1 MKIKY
6 YIFLLLTTWSLN
18 SNAQQEVIAKKF
30 ADLPKENIY
39 LHINDNFFLSGE
51 SLQYKVYNFL
61 DKTQKTSKLS
71 KIAYVELIDKDN
83 NSILKQKIRLED
95 GVGFG
100 DIFIDTNL
108 KTSTYKLISYTQW
121 MRNSATFYEE
131 NIFIINPFSEE
142 LKLKDSLTTH
152 QNSFNQ
158 KEISSTILS
167 VKTSKN
173 IFKKREKVTLNYQL
187 KDTNLHGDFSIS
199 VRKITPL
206 KNSIKTNLSSFLDR
220 KKTSE
225 INNTEEFFLPELR
238 GELIE
243 GKISTLDTNLG
254 VSNLKVALSISG
266 KNNQTKTAISNKQ
279 GVFYFNLSQ
288 SINNE
293 KAIIQILD
301 KNKEKYNIE
310 IIENPIKNNFS
321 NFSKITFTE
330 KLRKYIKKRSI
341 EIQVENAYNTVKK
354 DKLNPFI
361 KDENIFKE
369 NEIVYILDDYKRF
382 KTIKDVSI
390 EILKDVWLSKDN
402 NLYSFHVRDNSLD
415 TNTNLKT
422 LLLVD
427 GYVVYNHNDFI
438 DFDAKKIKSI
448 SIVKEK
454 YVYGSQLY
462 QGILNIKT
470 FDNDYS
476 TYSKNNYEPIILRP
490 LDVKKYFSPDYSLNN
505 KKRIPDNRIQL
516 LWQPNNTSSKGEISF
531 YTSDISGNFKI
542 EIEGFTKKGKQ
553 IIITKFITVK

>member
-1 MKIKY
+1 MMKIKY

-206 KNSIKTNLSSFLDR
+206 
-220 KKTSE
+220 
-225 INNTEEFFLPELR
+225 
-238 GELIE
+238 
-243 GKISTLDTNLG
+243 
-254 VSNLKVALSISG
+254 A
-266 KNNQTKTAISNKQ
+266 
-279 GVFYFNLSQ
+279 
-288 SINNE
+288 
-293 KAIIQILD
+293 
-301 KNKEKYNIE
+301 
-310 IIENPIKNNFS
+310 
-321 NFSKITFTE
+321 
-330 KLRKYIKKRSI
+330 
-341 EIQVENAYNTVKK
+341 
-354 DKLNPFI
+354 FI
-361 KDENIFKE
+361 K
-369 NEIVYILDDYKRF
+369 
-382 KTIKDVSI
+382 
-390 EILKDVWLSKDN
+390 
-402 NLYSFHVRDNSLD
+402 
-415 TNTNLKT
+415 
-422 LLLVD
+422 
-427 GYVVYNHNDFI
+427 
-438 DFDAKKIKSI
+438 
-448 SIVKEK
+448 
-454 YVYGSQLY
+454 
-462 QGILNIKT
+462 
-470 FDNDYS
+470 
-476 TYSKNNYEPIILRP
+476 PCCLR
-490 LDVKKYFSPDYSLNN
+490 
-505 KKRIPDNRIQL
+505 
-516 LWQPNNTSSKGEISF
+516 
-531 YTSDISGNFKI
+531 
-542 EIEGFTKKGKQ
+542 
-553 IIITKFITVK
+553 